1 MSVDTTRALRD
12 AEGRSAT
19 KLLPDADSVMPVD
32 LPVGCNAGAMRPVP
46 SDVMARLKADVAAQL
61 AVLKASGVPCRERNR
76 LSKGLLRLAVE
87 RYHAE
92 QRRIAYKR
100 RAKKAGETRSYKAS
114 GRPRAKGEHGT
125 EAPLEAFG
133 SAKHKPCP
141 KKAKGLLGLAI
152 KASENSQAKQVVIRK
167 AKKD

>member
-12 AEGRSAT
+12 AEGRNASR
-19 KLLPDADSVMPVD
+19 LLGNVEPID
-32 LPVGCNAGAMRPVP
+32 LPVGCNAGAMREVP
-46 SDVMARLKADVAAQL
+46 PMVLEALKRDVKAQL
-61 AVLKASGVPCRERNR
+61 DVLKASGVPCRERNR

-92 QRRIAYKR
+92 QRRLAYKA
-100 RAKKAGETRSYKAS
+100 RAKRAGETRSIKAS